1 MVTRRMDLKSESSE
15 SSKSVIVVTGARG
28 VVGRQLVDHF
38 SAQGHQL
45 RILSRN
51 PKSFS
56 TKNEIATGDYQ
67 ELGRLL
73 VGAHAIVHLA
83 ARNNDQG
90 GSYHAFEEDN
100 VNLTLDLA
108 IAAKEHGVRKFIF
121 ASTTKALSGKGCHYG
136 KSKAIAERKL
146 LEMDN
151 PKFRVSIARLCP
163 VYGNG
168 TRGKIKILQNLP
180 WGLGGLSLWLVRSF
194 VPIVSA
200 ERVAKEIEGIASSL
214 DPLEEVC
221 ISNPIGRVSAYR
233 MFTSI
238 VNCIFVF
245 LVPTLLAFP
254 CLVAAIAVAATS
266 KGGVLF
272 VQNRIGHRQ
281 RPFLLCKF
289 RTMFTGTP
297 SKGTHE
303 VGNRY
308 VTKVGALLRVTKMD
322 ELPQAWNV
330 LRRELN
336 LIGPRPCLQNQTELI
351 RERIRYGVFK
361 VIPGITGYGQ
371 VAGVDMS
378 EPRKLAIHDHRYAAF
393 RGILLD
399 IKIAI
404 KTVLGGGFGDPVG
417 GRNPSGKGECCT
429 IDSPPAPS
437 DPSSPTVSK
446 AKIHK

>member
-1 MVTRRMDLKSESSE
+1 MDTGSVDLKSESNENSN
-15 SSKSVIVVTGARG
+15 SIIVVTGARG
-28 VVGRQLVDHF
+28 VVGRQLIDHF

-45 RILSRN
+45 RVLSRN

-67 ELGRLL
+67 EMDKLL
-73 VGAHAIVHLA
+73 AGAHAIVHLA

-90 GSYHAFEEDN
+90 GSYDAFEEDN
-100 VNLTLDLA
+100 INLTLDLA
-108 IAAKEHGVRKFIF
+108 VAAKEHGVRKFIF

-136 KSKAIAERKL
+136 KSKAIAEQKL
-146 LEMDN
+146 LELDN
-151 PKFRVSIARLCP
+151 PEFRISIARLCP

-168 TRGKIKILQNLP
+168 TRGKIKFLQNLP
-180 WGLGGLSLWLVRSF
+180 WGMGGLSLWLMRSF

-200 ERVAKEIEGIASSL
+200 ERVAKEIEAIARSL

-221 ISNPIGRVSAYR
+221 ISNPIGRVSAYGI
-233 MFTSI
+233 FASI
-238 VNCIFVF
+238 VNCIFVI

-254 CLVAAIAVAATS
+254 CVVASIAVAATS

-272 VQNRIGHRQ
+272 LQNRIGHRQ

-297 SKGTHE
+297 NKSTHE
-303 VGNRY
+303 VGKSY

-378 EPRKLAIHDHRYAAF
+378 EPKKLAIHDHRYAAF

-399 IKIAI
+399 IQIAI

-417 GRNPSGKGECCT
+417 GRVPSEKGECSPLE
-429 IDSPPAPS
+429 SPPAPS
-437 DPSSPTVSK
+437 DASSLTVSE
-446 AKIHK
+446 AKTHK